1 MNSFTPYVRARSVEQ
16 KEERRRHLLATARA
30 MLDDSPGALDL
41 GINELARQAQMTKS
55 NVYRYFE
62 SSEAVLIDVLVEE
75 YAGWQGELGAAFAQG
90 DKAAATVESI
100 AAVFAQTLCAR
111 PLLCRLTSIM
121 PSILERKV
129 SFERMVEFKLNL
141 LALRHQAAQAFHAR
155 LPEMSADAFDQVI
168 KYALPLVIG
177 LWPLSNPVDVAA
189 QVIALPELERL
200 RYDFQHDVERAVLT
214 LMRGARD

>member
-16 KEERRRHLLATARA
+16 KEERRRHLLTTARA

-75 YAGWQGELGAAFAQG
+75 YAGWQAELGAALAG
-90 DKAAATVESI
+90 GKRKATAESI

-121 PSILERKV
+121 PSILERKL

-141 LALRHQAAQAFHAR
+141 LALRHQAAQALHAR
-155 LPEMSADAFDQVI
+155 LPTMSVQAFDEVI
-168 KYALPLVIG
+168 KHALPLIIG
-177 LWPLSNPVDVAA
+177 LWPLSHPVDVAA
-189 QVIALPELERL
+189 QVIALPELEGL
-200 RYDFQHDVERAVLT
+200 RYNFQQDVERALLI
-214 LMRGARD
+214 LMRGAGV